1 MGVVVGLVTFA
12 VEVVVVFVVLA
23 GFVALVVVFVVVVF
37 VVFVVGLGAGGIMIS
52 SLRVMMKL
60 SKTQSACKVV

>member
-12 VEVVVVFVVLA
+12 VGVAVVFVVLA
-23 GFVALVVVFVVVVF
+23 GFVALVVVVF

-60 SKTQSACKVV
+60 SKTQSACNVV

>member
-12 VEVVVVFVVLA
+12 VGVVVVFVVLA
-23 GFVALVVVFVVVVF
+23 GFVALVVV

-60 SKTQSACKVV
+60 SKTQSACNVV

>member
-12 VEVVVVFVVLA
+12 VGVVVVFVVLA
-23 GFVALVVVFVVVVF
+23 GFVALVGVFVV

>member
-12 VEVVVVFVVLA
+12 VGVVVVFVVLA
-23 GFVALVVVFVVVVF
+23 GFVALVVVVLVV

-60 SKTQSACKVV
+60 SKTQSDCNVV

>member
-12 VEVVVVFVVLA
+12 VGVAVVFVVLA
-23 GFVALVVVFVVVVF
+23 GFVALVV

-60 SKTQSACKVV
+60 SKTQSACNVV

>member
-12 VEVVVVFVVLA
+12 AGVVVVFVVLA
-23 GFVALVVVFVVVVF
+23 GFVALVVVVLVV
-37 VVFVVGLGAGGIMIS
+37 VVFVVGLGAEGIMIS

-60 SKTQSACKVV
+60 SNTQSACKVV

>member
-12 VEVVVVFVVLA
+12 VGVIVVFVVLA
-23 GFVALVVVFVVVVF
+23 GFVALVVVVLVVVVF
-37 VVFVVGLGAGGIMIS
+37 VVVGLGAGGIMIS

-60 SKTQSACKVV
+60 SKTQSACNVV

>member
-1 MGVVVGLVTFA
+1 MGVVVGLVIFA
-12 VEVVVVFVVLA
+12 VGVIVVFVVLA
-23 GFVALVVVFVVVVF
+23 GFVALVVVVLVV

-60 SKTQSACKVV
+60 SKTQSACNVV

>member
-12 VEVVVVFVVLA
+12 VGVIVVFVVLA
-23 GFVALVVVFVVVVF
+23 GFVALVVVVLVV

-60 SKTQSACKVV
+60 SKTQSACNVV

>member
-12 VEVVVVFVVLA
+12 VGVIVVFVVLA
-23 GFVALVVVFVVVVF
+23 GFVALVVVVLVV
-37 VVFVVGLGAGGIMIS
+37 VVFVVGLGAGGIIIS

-60 SKTQSACKVV
+60 SKTQSACNVV

>member
-12 VEVVVVFVVLA
+12 VGVVVVFVVLD
-23 GFVALVVVFVVVVF
+23 GFVALVVVVLVV

-52 SLRVMMKL
+52 SLRVMIKL
-60 SKTQSACKVV
+60 SKTQSACNVV

>member
-1 MGVVVGLVTFA
+1 MGVVVGLVIFA
-12 VEVVVVFVVLA
+12 VGVIVVFVVLA
-23 GFVALVVVFVVVVF
+23 GFVALVVVELVV

-60 SKTQSACKVV
+60 SKTQSACYVV

>member
-12 VEVVVVFVVLA
+12 VGVVVVFVVLA
-23 GFVALVVVFVVVVF
+23 GFVALVVVVLVV

-60 SKTQSACKVV
+60 SKTQSACNVV

>member
-12 VEVVVVFVVLA
+12 VGVI
-23 GFVALVVVFVVVVF
+23 

-60 SKTQSACKVV
+60 SKTQSACNVV

>member
-1 MGVVVGLVTFA
+1 MGVVVGLVIFA
-12 VEVVVVFVVLA
+12 VGVIVVFVVLA
-23 GFVALVVVFVVVVF
+23 GFVALVVVELVV

-60 SKTQSACKVV
+60 SKTQSACNVV